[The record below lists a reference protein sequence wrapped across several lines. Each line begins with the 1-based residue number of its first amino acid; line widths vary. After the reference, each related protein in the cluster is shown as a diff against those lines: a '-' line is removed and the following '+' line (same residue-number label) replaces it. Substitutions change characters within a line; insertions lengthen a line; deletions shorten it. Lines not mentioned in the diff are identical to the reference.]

1 MLKSLKPNKLLRWLE
16 EWETTMVECIKY
28 ELPEIKNGRWLRDF
42 ALRIKPMSEV
52 YYVQF
57 MKDANDNAKS
67 DPLEFRRVAR
77 ELREM
82 QGPRSGGR
90 TVRGGAFNASFGPTE
105 PSEDSSDAIY
115 TEEAEQAPPQKG
127 RKRTGTRSHKSNASK
142 KVTPECRACGM
153 SGHSLPECWCIFE
166 ELRPNGMKSASFR
179 VR

>member
-57 MKDANDNAKS
+57 MKDANDDAKS
-67 DPLEFRRVAR
+67 DSLEFRRVAR

-82 QGPRSGGR
+82 LGPRSGGR
-90 TVRGGAFNASFGPTE
+90 TVRGGAFNVSFGGE
-105 PSEDSSDAIY
+105 LSEDSSDAIN
-115 TEEAEQAPPQKG
+115 TEEAEQAPPT
-127 RKRTGTRSHKSNASK
+127 RRTK
-142 KVTPECRACGM
+142 KNRD
-153 SGHSLPECWCIFE
+153 
-166 ELRPNGMKSASFR
+166 
-179 VR
+179 